1 MFFTKLHPVL
11 NSLNLALDL
20 KTVEEGR
27 VKVIIKFKMNDEN
40 SEEINLS
47 PIVLTGTPDELDNGL
62 VDMLIN
68 ALNQSAV
75 GLSQQID
82 SLVFN
87 LKKVLDSK
95 TKAALGKKTTS
106 KTVDKVKD
114 KTTTEA
120 PSLDFDKKEEK
131 AAPVKRKRRSKEQIA
146 FDKIAAETAKAQE
159 VKKEE
164 PVVVKEVDTIDDDED
179 LFDSNPVDKAELAK
193 EDDFSDEEDDD
204 LF

>member
-27 VKVIIKFKMNDEN
+27 VRVIIKFKMNDEN